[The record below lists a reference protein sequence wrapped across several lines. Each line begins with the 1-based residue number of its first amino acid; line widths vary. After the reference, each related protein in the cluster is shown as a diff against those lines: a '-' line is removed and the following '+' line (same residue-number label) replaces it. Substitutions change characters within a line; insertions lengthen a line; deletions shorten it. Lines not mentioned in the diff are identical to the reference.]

1 MAITWF
7 AAVKEVSGLF
17 KDIGG
22 LVAKSNATKKLLY
35 SELELNLK
43 QFQNAYKTKATY
55 DQLIEVLSNERITK
69 ARESAFI
76 FSTIK
81 AGKIK
86 ESHVKDPRNK
96 RYIGEDCEWLFI
108 NIADK
113 IEELK
118 GLKKMNNGTLEG
130 ITTMN
135 VPLQFS
141 NLFYKLKLM
150 VAFIKS

>member
-22 LVAKSNATKKLLY
+22 LVTKSNATKKLLL
-35 SELELNLK
+35 SEVELNLK

-55 DQLIEVLSNERITK
+55 DQLIEVLSNQRITK
-69 ARESAFI
+69 AREAAFI

-81 AGKIK
+81 PGKIK
-86 ESHVKDPRNK
+86 ESHIKDPRNK

-118 GLKKMNNGTLEG
+118 GLKKMNGTLEG

-141 NLFYKLKLM
+141 NLFYKLKLL
-150 VAFIKS
+150 VAFVRN

>member
-22 LVAKSNATKKLLY
+22 LVTKSNATKKLLL
-35 SELELNLK
+35 SEVELNLK

-55 DQLIEVLSNERITK
+55 DQLIEVLSNTRITK
-69 ARESAFI
+69 AREDAFI

-86 ESHVKDPRNK
+86 ESHIKDPRNK
-96 RYIGEDCEWLFI
+96 RYVGEDCEWLFI

-118 GLKKMNNGTLEG
+118 GLKKMNGTLEG

-141 NLFYKLKLM
+141 NLFYKLKLL
-150 VAFIKS
+150 VTFVKS

>member
-22 LVAKSNATKKLLY
+22 LVTKSNATKKLLL
-35 SELELNLK
+35 SEVELNLK

-55 DQLIEVLSNERITK
+55 DRLIEVLSNARITK
-69 ARESAFI
+69 AREDAFI

-86 ESHVKDPRNK
+86 ESHIKDPRNK

-118 GLKKMNNGTLEG
+118 GLKKMNGTLEG

-141 NLFYKLKLM
+141 NLFYKLKLL
-150 VAFIKS
+150 VTFVKS

>member
-1 MAITWF
+1 MAIAWF

-22 LVAKSNATKKLLY
+22 LVTKSNATKKLLL
-35 SELELNLK
+35 SEVELNLK

-55 DQLIEVLSNERITK
+55 DQLIEVLSNARITK
-69 ARESAFI
+69 ARENAFI

-86 ESHVKDPRNK
+86 ESHIKDPRNK
-96 RYIGEDCEWLFI
+96 RYIGEDCEWLII

-118 GLKKMNNGTLEG
+118 GLKKMNGTLDG

-141 NLFYKLKLM
+141 NLFYKLKLL
-150 VAFIKS
+150 VAFVRN

>member
-22 LVAKSNATKKLLY
+22 LVTKSNATKKLLL
-35 SELELNLK
+35 SEVELNLK
-43 QFQNAYKTKATY
+43 QFQNAYKTTATY
-55 DQLIEVLSNERITK
+55 DQLIEVLSNARTTK

-86 ESHVKDPRNK
+86 ESHIKDPRNK

-118 GLKKMNNGTLEG
+118 GLKKMNGTLEG
-130 ITTMN
+130 ITAMN

-141 NLFYKLKLM
+141 NLFYKLKL
-150 VAFIKS
+150 VVTFVKN

>member
-1 MAITWF
+1 LLS
-7 AAVKEVSGLF
+7 EV
-17 KDIGG
+17 
-22 LVAKSNATKKLLY
+22 
-35 SELELNLK
+35 ELNLK

-55 DQLIEVLSNERITK
+55 DQLIEVLSNTRITK
-69 ARESAFI
+69 AREDAFI

-86 ESHVKDPRNK
+86 ESHIKDPRNK
-96 RYIGEDCEWLFI
+96 RYVGEDCEWLFI

-118 GLKKMNNGTLEG
+118 GLKKMNGTLEG

-141 NLFYKLKLM
+141 NLFYKLKLL
-150 VAFIKS
+150 VTFVKS

>member
-22 LVAKSNATKKLLY
+22 LVTKSNATKKLLL
-35 SELELNLK
+35 SEVELNLK

-55 DQLIEVLSNERITK
+55 DQLIEVLSNTRTTK
-69 ARESAFI
+69 AREDAFI

-86 ESHVKDPRNK
+86 ESHIKDPRNK
-96 RYIGEDCEWLFI
+96 RYAGEDCEWLFI

-118 GLKKMNNGTLEG
+118 GLKKMNGTLEG

-141 NLFYKLKLM
+141 NLFYKLKLL
-150 VAFIKS
+150 VAFVKS

>member
-22 LVAKSNATKKLLY
+22 LVTKSNATKKLLL
-35 SELELNLK
+35 SEVELNLK

-55 DQLIEVLSNERITK
+55 DQLIEVLSNARITK
-69 ARESAFI
+69 AREDAFI

-86 ESHVKDPRNK
+86 ESHIKDPRNK

-118 GLKKMNNGTLEG
+118 GLKKMNGTLEG

-141 NLFYKLKLM
+141 NLFYKLKLL
-150 VAFIKS
+150 VAFVRN

>member
-1 MAITWF
+1 MAIGWF

-22 LVAKSNATKKLLY
+22 LVTKSNATKKLLL
-35 SELELNLK
+35 SEVELNLK

-55 DQLIEVLSNERITK
+55 DQLIEVLSNARITK
-69 ARESAFI
+69 AREDAFI

-86 ESHVKDPRNK
+86 ESHIKDPRNK

-118 GLKKMNNGTLEG
+118 GLKKMNGTLEG

-141 NLFYKLKLM
+141 NLFYKLKLL
-150 VAFIKS
+150 VTFVKS

>member
-22 LVAKSNATKKLLY
+22 LVTKSNATKKLLL
-35 SELELNLK
+35 SEVELNLK

-55 DQLIEVLSNERITK
+55 DQLIEVLSNTRITK
-69 ARESAFI
+69 AREDAFI

-86 ESHVKDPRNK
+86 ESHIKDPRNK
-96 RYIGEDCEWLFI
+96 RYVGEDCEWLFI

-118 GLKKMNNGTLEG
+118 GLKKMNGTLEG

-135 VPLQFS
+135 IPLQFS
-141 NLFYKLKLM
+141 NLFYKLKLL
-150 VAFIKS
+150 VTFVKS

>member
-22 LVAKSNATKKLLY
+22 LVTRSNATKKLLL
-35 SELELNLK
+35 SEVELNLK

-55 DQLIEVLSNERITK
+55 DQLIEVLSNTRITK
-69 ARESAFI
+69 AREDAFI

-86 ESHVKDPRNK
+86 ESHIKDPRNK
-96 RYIGEDCEWLFI
+96 RYVGEDCEWLFI

-118 GLKKMNNGTLEG
+118 GLKKMNGTLEG

-141 NLFYKLKLM
+141 NLFYKLKLL
-150 VAFIKS
+150 VTFVKS

>member
-1 MAITWF
+1 MAIGWF

-17 KDIGG
+17 KDIGR
-22 LVAKSNATKKLLY
+22 LVTKSNATKKLLL
-35 SELELNLK
+35 SEVELNLK

-55 DQLIEVLSNERITK
+55 DQLIEVLSNARITK
-69 ARESAFI
+69 AREDAFI

-86 ESHVKDPRNK
+86 ESHIKDPRNK

-118 GLKKMNNGTLEG
+118 GLKKMNGTLEG

-141 NLFYKLKLM
+141 NLFYKLKLL
-150 VAFIKS
+150 VTFVKS

>member
-22 LVAKSNATKKLLY
+22 LVVKSSSTKKLLL
-35 SELELNLK
+35 SEVELNLK
-43 QFQNAYKTKATY
+43 QFQNAHKTKATY
-55 DQLIEVLSNERITK
+55 DQLIEVLSNTRITK
-69 ARESAFI
+69 AREDAFI

-86 ESHVKDPRNK
+86 ESHIKDPRNK
-96 RYIGEDCEWLFI
+96 RYVGEDCEWLFI

-118 GLKKMNNGTLEG
+118 GLKKMNGTLEG

-141 NLFYKLKLM
+141 NLFYKLKLL
-150 VAFIKS
+150 VTFVKS

>member
-1 MAITWF
+1 MAIGWF

-22 LVAKSNATKKLLY
+22 LVTKSNANKKLLL
-35 SELELNLK
+35 SEVELNLK

-55 DQLIEVLSNERITK
+55 DQLIEVLSNARITK
-69 ARESAFI
+69 AREDAFI

-86 ESHVKDPRNK
+86 ESHIKDPRNK
-96 RYIGEDCEWLFI
+96 RYIGKDCEWLFI

-118 GLKKMNNGTLEG
+118 GLKKMNGTLEG

-141 NLFYKLKLM
+141 NLFYKLKLL
-150 VAFIKS
+150 VTFVKS